1 MQRAAI
7 ARALV
12 AEPEILLADE
22 PTGNLDS
29 KTGGEIMDLLRRLN
43 ADQQLTIIMVTHDE
57 NVAATAHRTLRLN
70 EGRAETVSEA
80 A

>member
-7 ARALV
+7 ARALI
-12 AEPEILLADE
+12 ARPRILLADE

-29 KTGGEIMDLLRRLN
+29 GSGQEITELLASLN
-43 ADQQLTIIMVTHDE
+43 EQQNLTIIMVTHDD
-57 NVAATAHRTLRLN
+57 AIAKQAHRTVRLN
-70 EGRAETVSEA
+70 EGRIETLSKA